1 MDKEKV
7 TLRSVPLSI
16 QLEEGNVYQQIPER
30 VQLMRT
36 GTFYDKRYGKVD
48 VTREIFEN
56 MVVKFDEGVR
66 GIDLMIDYKHDSDA
80 EAAGWI
86 KSLDIVDEPNDNGE
100 GIKES
105 QLWASVD
112 WTPNG
117 RQKLSDK
124 EFAYL
129 SADFD
134 PDYRDN
140 ENPETSHGAVLLGAA
155 LTNRPVIKR
164 MAPAIQLSENETST
178 TYKEKKSMD
187 IDEKKMGDDMKK
199 LEEDKKL
206 MEDKLEKV
214 DAFMKEI
221 GVESIEDLMKM
232 IADLRKENE
241 SMLMEKKMS
250 ERKETLNVL
259 LNEGKIN
266 AAQREEAL
274 KLDDGKF
281 EGFVSIIK
289 MSETKVKMSESGENK
304 TQKEEKVEDPQ
315 EKVIELAEK
324 VMDDK
329 KVSFSEATAIV
340 LKENKELAKA
350 YNESV

>member
-1 MDKEKV
+1 
-7 TLRSVPLSI
+7 
-16 QLEEGNVYQQIPER
+16 
-30 VQLMRT
+30 
-36 GTFYDKRYGKVD
+36 
-48 VTREIFEN
+48 
-56 MVVKFDEGVR
+56 
-66 GIDLMIDYKHDSDA
+66 
-80 EAAGWI
+80 
-86 KSLDIVDEPNDNGE
+86 
-100 GIKES
+100 
-105 QLWASVD
+105 
-112 WTPNG
+112 
-117 RQKLSDK
+117 
-124 EFAYL
+124 
-129 SADFD
+129 
-134 PDYRDN
+134 
-140 ENPETSHGAVLLGAA
+140 
-155 LTNRPVIKR
+155 
-164 MAPAIQLSENETST
+164 
-178 TYKEKKSMD
+178 MD

-232 IADLRKENE
+232 IANLRQENE

-259 LNEGKIN
+259 LKEGKIN

-274 KLDDGKF
+274 KLEDGKF

-289 MSETKVKMSESGENK
+289 MSETKVKMSESGESK

-324 VMDDK
+324 IMNEK
-329 KVSFSEATAIV
+329 NVSFSEATAIV